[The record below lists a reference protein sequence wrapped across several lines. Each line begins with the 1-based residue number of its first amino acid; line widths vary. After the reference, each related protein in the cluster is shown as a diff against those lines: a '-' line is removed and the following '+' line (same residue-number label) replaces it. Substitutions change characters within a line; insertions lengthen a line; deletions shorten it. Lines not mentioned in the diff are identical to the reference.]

1 VSGQSLLNLV
11 GFSLFAAAGAVVV
24 HGVLAIW
31 EFGRVLKTVR
41 PDLYRPDLHKFGVSC
56 DIPTWWALYS
66 TPHPNPALERPR
78 KRIVKTYKW
87 FGLLLVIWIL
97 FMLMQLIFVVLT
109 GPPVYGI
116 DDKRSARRVTR
127 QHNIPDTLQ
136 ITSYVPVVL
145 R

>member
-1 VSGQSLLNLV
+1 
-11 GFSLFAAAGAVVV
+11 
-24 HGVLAIW
+24 
-31 EFGRVLKTVR
+31 
-41 PDLYRPDLHKFGVSC
+41 
-56 DIPTWWALYS
+56 
-66 TPHPNPALERPR
+66 
-78 KRIVKTYKW
+78 
-87 FGLLLVIWIL
+87 
-97 FMLMQLIFVVLT
+97 MLMQLIFVVLT